1 MSVHIYKKMTLILN
15 IALPQSES
23 IYKESYDVINV
34 LVIGARYFLSV
45 DKSVDMSNSDSSIM

>member
-1 MSVHIYKKMTLILN
+1 MTLILN